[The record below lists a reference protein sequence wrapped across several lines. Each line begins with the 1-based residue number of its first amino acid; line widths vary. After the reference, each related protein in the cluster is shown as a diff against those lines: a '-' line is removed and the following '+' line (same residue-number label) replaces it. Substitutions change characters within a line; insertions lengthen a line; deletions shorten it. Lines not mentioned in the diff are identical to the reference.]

1 MANND
6 YKVGQT
12 IKIELFEGA
21 IYETPPLPNK
31 EEILFY
37 DKPQK
42 EQKWTRLQVAPPNY
56 DDLPEDEQI
65 LLIQQDQHRRR
76 YGVWF
81 YNDGQPTYIT
91 GDHYFYLTHW
101 YIAAENDTGYPDYR
115 KANRNHL
122 YHVELCRKD
131 PLSYG
136 QIFITGRRFGKT
148 ELALAALYNQTTLN
162 KNRHGGLQSLSMKDA
177 KENLFINRV
186 VRSHKRI
193 HSDFKPITDDP
204 DPKTV
209 LRFTEPITKKKKE
222 RVESKESLG
231 SYVDFE
237 ETKESGYQG
246 KKLHDILLDE
256 PGTMENMDLISWWNT
271 TKECLKV
278 GNKIIG
284 TAYLPTTLENMTFKG
299 GLSFREMWY
308 ASDPK
313 KRDANGHTQSG
324 LYRYFNPAYCG
335 LEGFVDEYGNDKVN
349 EKGELLSKIYLDN
362 QRSAASPEQLEKLKR
377 KFPYTP
383 EEALFVEGS
392 SVFPVGRI
400 NDQINYNMGLSDFV
414 RRGQLHWVG
423 TSRQKVEF
431 VDDPNGQW
439 QIAIMPPFDKQN
451 NNEIVSGYLNPLNE
465 GMGGIGVD
473 PFDHD
478 NVTGQRKSNGAIAVF
493 LSPMLTAPT
502 RSNCFSAL
510 YLGRPAMAEL
520 FFEEAAKA
528 VVFWGM
534 KALIENNRPG
544 CWQYLKKYGLINFVA
559 KVRGDE
565 FSKSTSRDWKE
576 GIATTG
582 DGVREAMVNTGSLYM
597 HHFIGKISAH
607 TQTEKMGIKPEDVI
621 DGLHGFCP
629 INDYLEDWAKFDVT
643 DWTPYDT
650 TVASLL
656 AILQSKRTKIVEVN
670 NGITLTSIF
679 PTYNNSGSRSKIN

>member
-37 DKPQK
+37 DKPPK
-42 EQKWTRLQVAPPNY
+42 EQKWTRLQVAPSNY

-81 YNDGQPTYIT
+81 YNNGEPTYIT
-91 GDHYFYLTHW
+91 GNHYFYLTHW
-101 YIAAENDTGYPDYR
+101 FIAADTKEGYAEYRRTNRDHFYHIDICENDSFCFG
-115 KANRNHL
+115 
-122 YHVELCRKD
+122 E
-131 PLSYG
+131 
-136 QIFITGRRFGKT
+136 IFITNRRDGKT
-148 ELALAALYNQTTLN
+148 ERALAAIYNQTTLN
-162 KNRHGGLQSLSMKDA
+162 KDKKSGLQSISADDA
-177 KENLFINRV
+177 KYNLFIERV
-186 VRSHKRI
+186 VRSHIKI
-193 HSDFKPITDDP
+193 HSDFR
-204 DPKTV
+204 PKTNV
-209 LRFTEPITKKKKE
+209 QVPKKELRFTAPTTNKKKDE
-222 RVESKESLG
+222 VEQKDSLNSVIDYEES
-231 SYVDFE
+231 SP
-237 ETKESGYQG
+237 SAYQG
-246 KKLHDILLDE
+246 RSLFRAYLDE
-256 PGTMENMDLISWWNT
+256 PGSMKNMSFKAWWKT
-271 TKECLKV
+271 TQKCLTK
-278 GNKIIG
+278 GIKITG
-284 TAYLPTTLENMTFKG
+284 KAFLPTTLEDMNTTG
-299 GLSFREMWY
+299 ALEFRDIWY
-308 ASDPK
+308 KSDTK
-313 KRDANGHTQSG
+313 KRDANGRTISG
-324 LYRYFNPAYCG
+324 LRRYFKAGYLG
-335 LEGFVDEYGNDKVN
+335 MEGYIDEYGNDVVN
-349 EKGELLSKIYLDN
+349 ENGELLSKIFLDN
-362 QRSAASPEQLEKLKR
+362 ERAAADPDKLEALKR
-377 KFPYTP
+377 QYPYTP

-400 NDQINYNMGLSDFV
+400 NDQINYNMGLLDFV